1 MRIIC
6 KIRHPGFLTA
16 YVRPMSRSS
25 SPRTGWLAYYD
36 ELVGVW
42 SRRTGN
48 RHDAEDAAHD
58 AIERLLKADASVALK
73 ARGYLFQAAG
83 HRLIDRW
90 RRQDRAEH
98 VPWDEL
104 DEAEQ
109 LRVDDP
115 EASLRASRLA
125 DDLANVLTELPPKC
139 RQAFVLNRIEGWTQA
154 EVAQH
159 MGLSKNM
166 IERYVMRAIEHVRD
180 RLRDHTP

>member
-1 MRIIC
+1 
-6 KIRHPGFLTA
+6 
-16 YVRPMSRSS
+16 MSRSS
-25 SPRTGWLAYYD
+25 SSRTGWLAYYD

-58 AIERLLKADASVALK
+58 AVERLLKADASVALK

-90 RRQDRAEH
+90 RRQDRVEH
-98 VPWDEL
+98 VPL
-104 DEAEQ
+104 DALGEADQ
-109 LRVDDP
+109 PVMDDP
-115 EASLRASRLA
+115 DAPVRAARLA
-125 DDLANVLTELPPKC
+125 DDLARVLAELPPKC

-166 IERYVMRAIEHVRD
+166 IERYVMRAIGHVQE
-180 RLRDHTP
+180 RLREYTP

>member
-1 MRIIC
+1 
-6 KIRHPGFLTA
+6 
-16 YVRPMSRSS
+16 MSRPS
-25 SPRTGWLAYYD
+25 SPRAGWLAYYD

-98 VPWDEL
+98 IPL
-104 DEAEQ
+104 DQLGEADQ
-109 LRVDDP
+109 LILDDP
-115 EASLRASRLA
+115 DAPVRASRLA
-125 DDLANVLTELPPKC
+125 DDLAKVLAELPPKC
-139 RQAFVLNRIEGWTQA
+139 REAFVLNRIEGWTQA
-154 EVAQH
+154 EVAAH

-180 RLRDHTP
+180 RLREHNP